1 MLTKVVDALTSDESN
16 AALSAKQGKILNDKI
31 GCYRIIYY
39 TTTNYTPTDI
49 VVDTLANNETNKRRH
64 LYI

>member
-31 GCYRIIYY
+31 NAIGSS
-39 TTTNYTPTDI
+39 TTPPHHQLLQLI
-49 VVDTLANNETNKRRH
+49 
-64 LYI
+64 